1 MKMNDTLKII
11 GGLAICGAIFAGA
24 STLLNSVTPT
34 GDTTNSTGGGA
45 AKYEGKQDIKSSPYF
60 AAPDIYNM
68 QSNENLVL
76 LSKFKTRQQITGYTC
91 APAAAAMVVEHFLGK
106 LPHSEME
113 MAKIMG
119 TNNINGTTAKGI
131 AKYFKDLGWE
141 VKSSATEDAPNK
153 FSVFSRW
160 VQRNLRDNTPIIV
173 ENVEWGGHYRV
184 IIGYDSMGTQYP
196 GDDVLIMADPFDLAD
211 HVQDGYNI
219 ENAQKFY
226 YMWFDHQLYGK
237 SEQNKIWLTAKPK

>member
-76 LSKFKTRQQITGYTC
+76 LPKFKTRQQITGYTC
-91 APAAAAMVVEHFLGK
+91 APAAAAMVVEHFLGN

-119 TNNINGTTAKGI
+119 TNNINGTTVKGI

-153 FSVFSRW
+153 FSVFAST
-160 VQRNLRDNTPIIV
+160 LLISSNTF
-173 ENVEWGGHYRV
+173 
-184 IIGYDSMGTQYP
+184 T
-196 GDDVLIMADPFDLAD
+196 
-211 HVQDGYNI
+211 
-219 ENAQKFY
+219 
-226 YMWFDHQLYGK
+226 
-237 SEQNKIWLTAKPK
+237 LTN